1 MDREASF
8 VAPRALRPGS
18 VVAVVAPSGPFDRDL
33 FLSGIRKLEARYE
46 VRFESAI
53 YAKHGFLAG
62 RDERRAEEMLAAL
75 LDPRVDAI
83 VCARGGYGA
92 TRLLETL
99 DVELVRSARKLLV
112 GFSDVTALHALW
124 ARAGVRSIHGSMVAA
139 LGRSEPTL
147 FGRWLR
153 AVEGGTLR
161 EVGGLATVRGGVAEG
176 LLVGGNL
183 SVLCAMLGT
192 PFAPDVRGRV
202 LFLEDIG
209 EQPYRVDRMLTS
221 LHHAGWF
228 RGAAAVVLGAFT
240 DSRPGRDGVTVDE
253 VLRER
258 FSPLGIP
265 VLSGL
270 SAGHI
275 DDNLELPFG
284 TRVRVDADRGTLTFL
299 EPATHAELVP
309 LEPGAVP

>member
-33 FLSGIRKLEARYE
+33 FLSGVRKLEARYE
-46 VRFESAI
+46 VRFESEI
-53 YAKHGFLAG
+53 YSKHGFLAG
-62 RDERRAEEMLAAL
+62 RDERRAEEMLSAL
-75 LDPRVDAI
+75 LDPRVEAI

-139 LGRSEPTL
+139 LGRSEPAL

-161 EVGGLATVRGGVAEG
+161 AVSGLATVRGGVAEG

-183 SVLCAMLGT
+183 SVLCAMLGS
-192 PFAPDVRGRV
+192 PFVPDVRGRV
-202 LFLEDIG
+202 VFLEDIG

-258 FSPLGIP
+258 FSLLGIP
-265 VLSGL
+265 VVSGL
-270 SAGHI
+270 RAGHV

-284 TRVRVDADRGTLTFL
+284 TRVRVDADHGTLVFL
-299 EPATHAELVP
+299 EPATHADLVA
-309 LEPGAVP
+309 LEPGATP